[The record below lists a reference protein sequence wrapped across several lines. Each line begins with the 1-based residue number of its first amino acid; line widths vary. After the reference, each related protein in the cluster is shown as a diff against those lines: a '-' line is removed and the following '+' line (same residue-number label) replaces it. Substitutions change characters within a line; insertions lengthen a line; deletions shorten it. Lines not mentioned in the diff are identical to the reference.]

1 MTLTPDQLEGGAEW
15 LARVADDL
23 EAAKLLPVPLTV
35 PDIEDAFDELFG
47 PGGGDDGVP
56 F

>member
-1 MTLTPDQLEGGAEW
+1 MKLTLDQLEGGVEW

-35 PDIEDAFDELFG
+35 PDIEDAFDDLFG
-47 PGGGDDGVP
+47 PGGGDDTP